1 MKNNANTILKNI
13 YNLKA
18 KNSSTSI
25 GSNSSNP
32 KMKNAAFTYDIDK
45 KDKSVNTIENS
56 ISLKDLKTKESSG
69 WNYPTNYN
77 KINQIY
83 NKYYKHNPMSVY
95 KNQLYSLLNVNK
107 APTLYDNRLEINKII
122 RKKKLQKEEDYNNF
136 YKNVMSTYS
145 KLRRNNSQ
153 ISSENLKTG
162 NLYNT
167 KYKNNSNRSC
177 DDIMLMN
184 PINIKKINS
193 SNISGN
199 NYEENITDN
208 FPGILNN
215 NNNDNKKIK
224 ESTIIDGQLTE
235 NKDYFNN
242 SSSVMMTLLPY
253 ISRTNGNS
261 INNNE
266 NSAKYTK
273 RENDDEDEVKLS
285 NFAIQKM
292 RNHLFEAMECK
303 TRTVSQFA
311 NLENKIRKLKIFQN
325 IHYQNLQKI
334 LDSEKFNI
342 DKKYKYLMG
351 INKIY
356 NNVWSK
362 YRKTINL
369 YLHFLFDKQD
379 EMEINLERVI
389 RKKKNIESQIE
400 KLMIQNVKVQKDL
413 EDLVQ
418 MRNFLLQVKQ
428 KLIKQPHYF
437 TPLLHRDSRKIEL
450 GNIILKSLVG
460 TKNSSVIKFLD
471 SFSILNLVQLYE
483 IHPSNSTMKLIRKKM
498 NNRTILPKEYREKYI
513 YEEHLLKDK
522 NNYIPEK
529 GEVLFENVD
538 QFLIIYQNLEQKNLL
553 LLKQN
558 NDIKNY
564 TGQIMRKYESM
575 FEDEIDEKQ
584 SQIYLDLI
592 EKTEKLEKVK
602 ERNKVLQD
610 RYNSITSL
618 EFNDNNN
625 YTKKLIQIH
634 SKSSFIDMNFFKMIN
649 YLKILKEYP
658 HHGVLLL
665 EKLISIIKGFLSFK
679 YGDYDIERCYN
690 LVGMVN
696 LDLILKMNKKSFNE
710 NNKFM
715 VYDYILK
722 LVKIYDDICQYV
734 KNKQK
739 LYESNRQNK
748 EFMRKKREEVQTLR
762 KVNNAREIRQLLED
776 KRVRNIELI
785 LDKWK
790 KPINK
795 KMRKVNDKFDSHLN
809 NNKRNKSV
817 EEIEQQRK
825 LKLLN
830 EFRDLISYD

>member
-1 MKNNANTILKNI
+1 MNLLYHRYGKQNIKNI
-13 YNLKA
+13 N
-18 KNSSTSI
+18 KNHI
-25 GSNSSNP
+25 
-32 KMKNAAFTYDIDK
+32 Y
-45 KDKSVNTIENS
+45 
-56 ISLKDLKTKESSG
+56 SG
-69 WNYPTNYN
+69 
-77 KINQIY
+77 
-83 NKYYKHNPMSVY
+83 
-95 KNQLYSLLNVNK
+95 LNVKK
-107 APTLYDNRLEINKII
+107 APTLYDNRIEINKII
-122 RKKKLQKEEDYNNF
+122 QKKRIEKAVNYNNF
-136 YKNVMSTYS
+136 YKNIMSTHS
-145 KLRRNNSQ
+145 KLRKNYSQ

-167 KYKNNSNRSC
+167 NYKNNSNKSC
-177 DDIMLMN
+177 DDIILMN
-184 PINIKKINS
+184 PINIKRINANNVS
-193 SNISGN
+193 EN
-199 NYEENITDN
+199 NYEGNNSDN
-208 FPGILNN
+208 FPAIINN
-215 NNNDNKKIK
+215 NNKIK

-242 SSSVMMTLLPY
+242 SNSVMMTLLPY
-253 ISRTNGNS
+253 ISSTNGNS
-261 INNNE
+261 VNNNY
-266 NSAKYTK
+266 NSTKYSK
-273 RENDDEDEVKLS
+273 RENDEDGVKLS

-292 RNHLFEAMECK
+292 RNQLFEAMECK
-303 TRTVSQFA
+303 SRTVSQFT

-325 IHYQNLQKI
+325 IHIQNLQKI
-334 LDSEKFNI
+334 LESEKFNI

-351 INKIY
+351 ISKIY
-356 NNVWSK
+356 NNAWSQ

-369 YLHFLFDKQD
+369 YLHFLFDKQN

-389 RKKKNIESQIE
+389 RNKKNIESQIE
-400 KLMIQNVKVQKDL
+400 KLMIQSVKVQKDL

-428 KLIKQPHYF
+428 KLIKQPHYY

-450 GNIILKSLVG
+450 GNLILKSLVG

-498 NNRTILPKEYREKYI
+498 NNRSILPKEFKEKYI

-522 NNYIPEK
+522 NNYIPKK
-529 GEVLFENVD
+529 GEILFENVD
-538 QFLIIYQNLEQKNLL
+538 QFLIIYQNLEQRNILL
-553 LLKQN
+553 LQQN

-564 TGQIMRKYESM
+564 TGKIMREYESM

-584 SQIYLDLI
+584 SQIYMDLV
-592 EKTEKLEKVK
+592 EKTEKLRKVK
-602 ERNKVLQD
+602 ERNKALQE
-610 RYNSITSL
+610 RYNSVTSL

-625 YTKKLIQIH
+625 YTKKLIQNH

-649 YLKILKEYP
+649 YLKILNEYP

-665 EKLISIIKGFLSFK
+665 EKLISIVKGFLAFK
-679 YGDYDIERCYN
+679 YGDYNIERCYS
-690 LVGMVN
+690 LIGMVN
-696 LDLILKMNKKSFNE
+696 LDLILKMNKKSFND

-734 KNKQK
+734 KNKQQ
-739 LYESNRQNK
+739 LYESNKYSK

-762 KVNNAREIRQLLED
+762 KISNAREIRQLLED
-776 KRVRNIELI
+776 KRERNIGLI

-795 KMRKVNDKFDSHLN
+795 QLRKVNDRFDSRFN
-809 NNKRNKSV
+809 KNKRNKSV

-825 LKLLN
+825 LKLQN

>member
-1 MKNNANTILKNI
+1 MSINANNILKKI
-13 YNLKA
+13 YNIKA

-25 GSNSSNP
+25 DSNSSIQ
-32 KMKNAAFTYDIDK
+32 KIKNATNTYDIDK

-56 ISLKDLKTKESSG
+56 ISFKDLKTKDISRLNNPA
-69 WNYPTNYN
+69 NYY
-77 KINQIY
+77 KINQLY
-83 NKYYKHNPMSVY
+83 YRYYKHKPTN
-95 KNQLYSLLNVNK
+95 LYENHIYSGLNVNK
-107 APTLYDNRLEINKII
+107 APSLYDNRLEINKII
-122 RKKKLQKEEDYNNF
+122 RKKKRQKKDEYNNF
-136 YKNVMSTYS
+136 YKNVMSTRS
-145 KLRRNNSQ
+145 KLRKNKSQ

-162 NLYNT
+162 NLYSTN
-167 KYKNNSNRSC
+167 YKKNSNKSC
-177 DDIMLMN
+177 DDIIMN
-184 PINIKKINS
+184 PINIKKINA

-208 FPGILNN
+208 FPAILNN
-215 NNNDNKKIK
+215 NHDNNKVK
-224 ESTIIDGQLTE
+224 ESTIIEGQLTD

-253 ISRTNGNS
+253 ISSTNGNS
-261 INNNE
+261 INND
-266 NSAKYTK
+266 NSTKYTK
-273 RENDDEDEVKLS
+273 REYNDDDGVKLS

-303 TRTVSQFA
+303 TRTVSQFT

-325 IHYQNLQKI
+325 IHMKNLQKI

-356 NNVWSK
+356 NNIWSQ

-389 RKKKNIESQIE
+389 RNKKNIESQIE

-413 EDLVQ
+413 EDLVK

-428 KLIKQPHYF
+428 KLIKQPNYYI
-437 TPLLHRDSRKIEL
+437 PLLHRDSRKIEL

-471 SFSILNLVQLYE
+471 SFSILNLVQIYE

-498 NNRTILPKEYREKYI
+498 NNRTILPKEFKEKYI

-522 NNYIPEK
+522 NNYIPKK
-529 GEVLFENVD
+529 GEILFDSVD
-538 QFLIIYQNLEQKNLL
+538 QFLIIYQNLEQKNIL

-564 TGQIMRKYESM
+564 TGKIMRKYESM

-610 RYNSITSL
+610 RYNSVTSL

-625 YTKKLIQIH
+625 YTKKLIQNH

-679 YGDYDIERCYN
+679 YGDYNIERCYN

-696 LDLILKMNKKSFNE
+696 LDLILKMNKKSFNDD
-710 NNKFM
+710 NKFM

-739 LYESNRQNK
+739 LYESNKLSR

-762 KVNNAREIRQLLED
+762 KISNAREIRQLLED

-790 KPINK
+790 RPINK
-795 KMRKVNDKFDSHLN
+795 KLRKINDKYDSHFN
-809 NNKRNKSV
+809 KNKRNKSV

-825 LKLLN
+825 LKLQN

>member
-1 MKNNANTILKNI
+1 MSINANNILKKI
-13 YNLKA
+13 YNIKA

-25 GSNSSNP
+25 GLNSSNP
-32 KMKNAAFTYDIDK
+32 KIRNVANTYDFDK

-56 ISLKDLKTKESSG
+56 ISLKDLKTIDSSG
-69 WNYPTNYN
+69 WNNPANYH
-77 KINQIY
+77 KINQLY
-83 NKYYKHNPMSVY
+83 YKYYKLNPMNVY
-95 KNQLYSLLNVNK
+95 KNNLYSCLNVNK
-107 APTLYDNRLEINKII
+107 APTLYDNRFEINKII
-122 RKKKLQKEEDYNNF
+122 RKKKMKKEDDYNNF
-136 YKNVMSTYS
+136 YKNVMSTQS

-162 NLYNT
+162 NLYGT
-167 KYKNNSNRSC
+167 SYKNNSNRSC
-177 DDIMLMN
+177 DDINHMN
-184 PINIKKINS
+184 PINIKKIS
-193 SNISGN
+193 ASNISGKK
-199 NYEENITDN
+199 YEENFTDN
-208 FPGILNN
+208 FPAILNN
-215 NNNDNKKIK
+215 NHDNNKIK
-224 ESTIIDGQLTE
+224 ESTIMEGQLTD

-242 SSSVMMTLLPY
+242 STSVMMTLLPY
-253 ISRTNGNS
+253 ISSTNGNS
-261 INNNE
+261 VNNND
-266 NSAKYTK
+266 NSTKYTK
-273 RENDDEDEVKLS
+273 RENDDDDGVKLS

-292 RNHLFEAMECK
+292 RNHLFEAMEYK
-303 TRTVSQFA
+303 SRTVSQFT

-325 IHYQNLQKI
+325 IHMKNLQKI

-351 INKIY
+351 ISKIY
-356 NNVWSK
+356 NNVWSQ

-369 YLHFLFDKQD
+369 YLHFLFDKKD

-389 RKKKNIESQIE
+389 RNKKNIESQIE

-418 MRNFLLQVKQ
+418 IRNFLLQVKQ
-428 KLIKQPHYF
+428 KLIKQPHYY

-450 GNIILKSLVG
+450 GNLILKSLVG
-460 TKNSSVIKFLD
+460 TKNSSVIKFLN

-498 NNRTILPKEYREKYI
+498 NNRTIIPKEYKEKYI
-513 YEEHLLKDK
+513 YEEHLLKDE
-522 NNYIPEK
+522 NNYIPKK
-529 GEVLFENVD
+529 GEILFDSVD
-538 QFLIIYQNLEQKNLL
+538 QFLIIFQNLEQKNLL

-575 FEDEIDEKQ
+575 FEAEIDEKQ

-592 EKTEKLEKVK
+592 EKTEKLQKVK

-610 RYNSITSL
+610 RYNSVTSL

-625 YTKKLIQIH
+625 YTKKLIQNH

-679 YGDYDIERCYN
+679 YGDYNIERCYN

-696 LDLILKMNKKSFNE
+696 LDLILKMNKKSFND

-739 LYESNRQNK
+739 LYESNKQSN

-795 KMRKVNDKFDSHLN
+795 KLRKINDKFDSHFIK
-809 NNKRNKSV
+809 NKRNKSV
-817 EEIEQQRK
+817 EENEQQRK
-825 LKLLN
+825 LNLQN

>member
-1 MKNNANTILKNI
+1 MSINANNILKKI
-13 YNLKA
+13 YNIKA

-25 GSNSSNP
+25 DSNSSIQ
-32 KMKNAAFTYDIDK
+32 KIKNATNTYDIDK

-56 ISLKDLKTKESSG
+56 ISFKDLKTKKNSG
-69 WNYPTNYN
+69 WNNPANYY
-77 KINQIY
+77 KINQLY
-83 NKYYKHNPMSVY
+83 YRYYKHNPINLY
-95 KNQLYSLLNVNK
+95 KNQIYSGLNVNK
-107 APTLYDNRLEINKII
+107 APSLYDNRLEINKII
-122 RKKKLQKEEDYNNF
+122 RKKQMQKKDDYNNF
-136 YKNVMSTYS
+136 YKNVMSTQS
-145 KLRRNNSQ
+145 KLRKNNSQ
-153 ISSENLKTG
+153 ISSDNLKTG
-162 NLYNT
+162 NLYSIN
-167 KYKNNSNRSC
+167 YKKNSNRSC
-177 DDIMLMN
+177 DDIIMN
-184 PINIKKINS
+184 PINIKKINA

-208 FPGILNN
+208 FPAILSNN
-215 NNNDNKKIK
+215 HDNNKIK
-224 ESTIIDGQLTE
+224 ESTIIEGQLTD

-253 ISRTNGNS
+253 ISSTNGNS
-261 INNNE
+261 INND
-266 NSAKYTK
+266 NSTKYTK
-273 RENDDEDEVKLS
+273 REYNDDDGVKLS

-303 TRTVSQFA
+303 TRTVSQFT

-325 IHYQNLQKI
+325 IHIKNLQKI

-356 NNVWSK
+356 NNIWSQ

-389 RKKKNIESQIE
+389 RNKKNIESQIE

-413 EDLVQ
+413 EDLVK

-428 KLIKQPHYF
+428 KLIKQPNYYI
-437 TPLLHRDSRKIEL
+437 PLLHRDSRKIEL

-471 SFSILNLVQLYE
+471 SFSILNLVQIYE

-498 NNRTILPKEYREKYI
+498 NNRTILPKEFKEKYI

-522 NNYIPEK
+522 NNYIPKK
-529 GEVLFENVD
+529 GEILFDSVD
-538 QFLIIYQNLEQKNLL
+538 QFLIIYQNLEQKNIL

-558 NDIKNY
+558 NDIKNN
-564 TGQIMRKYESM
+564 TGKIMRKYESM

-602 ERNKVLQD
+602 EKNKVLQD
-610 RYNSITSL
+610 RYNSVTSL

-625 YTKKLIQIH
+625 YTKKLIQNH

-649 YLKILKEYP
+649 YLKKLKEYP

-679 YGDYDIERCYN
+679 YGDYNIERCYN

-696 LDLILKMNKKSFNE
+696 LDLILKMNKKSFNDD
-710 NNKFM
+710 NKFM

-739 LYESNRQNK
+739 LYESNKLSR

-762 KVNNAREIRQLLED
+762 KISNAREIRQLLEE

-790 KPINK
+790 RPMNK
-795 KMRKVNDKFDSHLN
+795 KMRKINDKYDSHFN
-809 NNKRNKSV
+809 KNKRNKSV
-817 EEIEQQRK
+817 EEIEQNRK
-825 LKLLN
+825 LKLQN